1 MEIPL
6 NPDPTPHKA
15 HIMQESERERALLR
29 LLDESGSARIEALA
43 RQLGVTDETIRR
55 TAKRLEV
62 RGLVTRV
69 HGGLHLKDW
78 HSEPSFARRIVQNRE
93 AKRRIAAKVA
103 EVVADGTAL
112 MLDVGSTTAHVAQAL
127 RQRRDL
133 TVITNSLPVAQA
145 LAGHNGNRV
154 YMAGGELRPHDG
166 GTFGDEALAFLRQ
179 FRVQLA
185 VLSVAAIDAP
195 AGFMLQDLREAEF
208 SRAMLSCAEAAIVCA
223 DASKFA
229 RRAPIRV
236 ADPAA
241 IGRLVTDQPPPAP
254 LSDWLAAA
262 GVDVLLADADP
273 SA

>member
-1 MEIPL
+1 
-6 NPDPTPHKA
+6 
-15 HIMQESERERALLR
+15 MQESERERALLR
-29 LLDESGSARIEALA
+29 LLDETGSARIEALA

-55 TAKRLEV
+55 TAKRLEL
-62 RGLVTRV
+62 RGLVSRV

-78 HSEPSFARRIVQNRE
+78 NSEPSFARRIVQNRG
-93 AKRRIAAKVA
+93 AKRQIAACLA
-103 EVVADGTAL
+103 EMVADGTSL

-127 RQRRDL
+127 RLRRDL
-133 TVITNSLPVAQA
+133 TVVTNSLPVAQA

-208 SRAMLSCAEAAIVCA
+208 SRTMLSCADTAIVCA
-223 DASKFA
+223 DASKFG

-241 IGRLVTDQPPPAP
+241 VGRLITDQPPPSA

-262 GVDVLLADADP
+262 GVTLVLAATANGPD
-273 SA
+273 SIGG